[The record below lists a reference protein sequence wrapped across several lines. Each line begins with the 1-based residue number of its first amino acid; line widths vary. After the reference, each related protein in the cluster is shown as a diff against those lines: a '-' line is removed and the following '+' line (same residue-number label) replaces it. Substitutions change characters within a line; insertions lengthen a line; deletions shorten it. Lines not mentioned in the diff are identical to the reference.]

1 MAGIEWKRA
10 RWTVLYILSTH
21 GDTHLYEIQRIAQ
34 ERFGIEVTAYMMR
47 KFRRPHGILHWDYD
61 LAIVRSPTKDARR
74 FRSNGS
80 SINYLQRAFCKIPR

>member
-1 MAGIEWKRA
+1 MPQPAAADTLRVMAGIEWKRA

-47 KFRRPHGILHWDYD
+47 KFRRPHGILHWDY
-61 LAIVRSPTKDARR
+61 
-74 FRSNGS
+74 GS
-80 SINYLQRAFCKIPR
+80 RYCSLTDKGRAEVSIKR